1 MKQSEAKQVYN
12 LLRSAKLTKMADAD
26 KFIVIRN
33 AYQLKKVAEEF
44 DALVQEAVEK
54 LKADGYDERYKAA
67 AEYERTKQGSQEEYI
82 AFLGEAAKLNS
93 DVNACLKEEAS
104 KEVIGLEELSID
116 AFSQLVNSNDFTV
129 DQSLILV
136 NAFMG
141 GDVQIKHSS
150 HGKDK
155 GESEK
160 LG

>member
-26 KFIVIRN
+26 KFIVIHN

-93 DVNACLKEEAS
+93 DVNACLKEGAGKDISVMLTPLSEEAFARFV
-104 KEVIGLEELSID
+104 E
-116 AFSQLVNSNDFTV
+116 SNDYNV
-129 DQSLILV
+129 EQVIVLQEAL
-136 NAFMG
+136 M
-141 GDVQIKHSS
+141 K
-150 HGKDK
+150 
-155 GESEK
+155 
-160 LG
+160 

>member
-1 MKQSEAKQVYN
+1 MKSSMKQSEAKQVYN

-33 AYQLKKVAEEF
+33 AHNLKKVAEEF

-93 DVNACLKEEAS
+93 DVNACLKEEAGKDIS
-104 KEVIGLEELSID
+104 GMLTPLSEE
-116 AFSQLVNSNDFTV
+116 AFARLVESNDYNV
-129 DQSLILV
+129 EQVIVLQEVL
-136 NAFMG
+136 M
-141 GDVQIKHSS
+141 K
-150 HGKDK
+150 
-155 GESEK
+155 
-160 LG
+160 

>member
-33 AYQLKKVAEEF
+33 AHNLKKVAEEF

-104 KEVIGLEELSID
+104 KDISGMLTPLSEE
-116 AFSQLVNSNDFTV
+116 AFARLVESNDYNV
-129 DQSLILV
+129 EQVIALQEAL
-136 NAFMG
+136 M
-141 GDVQIKHSS
+141 K
-150 HGKDK
+150 
-155 GESEK
+155 
-160 LG
+160 